1 MAGPER
7 HPTGLL
13 QGLPNG
19 LPQRLHS
26 RLHIVLPGG
35 PPGRR
40 SPAAWRGA
48 LAILTLA
55 CAAHPGAP
63 GVARAA
69 TVSGTLTL
77 AEHGEPVADAAAAI
91 VYFVPEGGARPSAPP
106 LEAEI
111 VMRDRHFSPRAVAVP
126 LGSSVRFPNAD
137 PIRHNVFSV
146 SPSGRFDLGLYG
158 TGKGKAQRFDQPG
171 LVRVFCNVHRSMSAF
186 VLVLD
191 TPFHT
196 APEASGRFTLSGL
209 PDGPGTLHV
218 WHPRAEAWS
227 RPLQLPFP
235 DSLRVRLDVTLP
247 AVPPHLDKHGQPYR
261 DTPDDD
267 RYR

>member
-1 MAGPER
+1 MV
-7 HPTGLL
+7 GLKR
-13 QGLPNG
+13 LPSKCRSG
-19 LPQRLHS
+19 FP
-26 RLHIVLPGG
+26 
-35 PPGRR
+35 RR
-40 SPAAWRGA
+40 FPARAWRAA
-48 LAILTLA
+48 LAILAIPAAL
-55 CAAHPGAP
+55 CAP
-63 GVARAA
+63 ARAA
-69 TVSGTLTL
+69 TVSGTLALT
-77 AEHGEPVADAAAAI
+77 EHGEPVADAAAAI
-91 VYFVPEGGARPSAPP
+91 VYFVPEGGAKPSSTV
-106 LEAEI
+106 EAEI
-111 VMRDRHFSPRAVAVP
+111 VMRDRRFSPRAVAVP

-158 TGKGKAQRFDQPG
+158 TGRGKAQRFDQPG

-196 APEASGRFTLSGL
+196 APDASGRFTLSGL

-227 RPLQLPFP
+227 RPLTVPFP
-235 DSLRVRLDVTLP
+235 DSLRVMLDVTLP

>member
-7 HPTGLL
+7 LP
-13 QGLPNG
+13 QSVPNG
-19 LPQRLHS
+19 LPPELPKGLPRAF
-26 RLHIVLPGG
+26 PGG
-35 PPGRR
+35 LPAG
-40 SPAAWRGA
+40 SFPAAWGGA

-55 CAAHPGAP
+55 LAPYPGATRE
-63 GVARAA
+63 ARAA

-77 AEHGEPVADAAAAI
+77 AEHGEPVADAASAI
-91 VYFVPEGGARPSAPP
+91 VYFVPEGGARPSSPP
-106 LEAEI
+106 VEAEI
-111 VMRDRHFSPRAVAVP
+111 VMRDRRFSPHAVAVP
-126 LGSSVRFPNAD
+126 LGSRVRFPNAD

-196 APEASGRFTLSGL
+196 APEADGRFTLSGL
-209 PDGPGTLHV
+209 PEGPGTLHV

-235 DSLRVRLDVTLP
+235 DSLRVMLDVTLP

-261 DTPDDD
+261 DPPDDD